1 MRTHLAATSMAD
13 TLTWTLPD
21 GRDVL
26 LNLSYASET
35 DEMPEAATRVVA
47 GMLDAFWNELLE
59 LE

>member
-1 MRTHLAATSMAD
+1 MQNRTAAMSMAD

-26 LNLSYASET
+26 LNLSYAAET
-35 DEMPEAATRVVA
+35 DELPETATRVVA

>member
-1 MRTHLAATSMAD
+1 MQNRTAAMSMAD

-26 LNLSYASET
+26 LNLSYASQA
-35 DEMPEAATRVVA
+35 DELPDAATRVVA
-47 GMLDAFWNELLE
+47 GMLDAFWNELME

>member
-1 MRTHLAATSMAD
+1 MQNRIAAGNLAD

-26 LNLSYASET
+26 LNLTYAAEA
-35 DEMPEAATRVVA
+35 DGLPEAATRVVT

>member
-1 MRTHLAATSMAD
+1 MKDRIAATSMAD

-26 LNLSYASET
+26 LNLSYASEA
-35 DEMPEAATRVVA
+35 DEMPEGATRVVA